1 MSFSRF
7 ENMDMCL
14 LEQKKLGH
22 SPEDCA
28 KICGG
33 IHDRAQKGA
42 LLKAAPLGL
51 EVLTKAS
58 EPDIILGGYASWECV
73 DDDGDLFTVDAQ
85 AKALQKFFAQPP
97 EYQSITINHGRG
109 LVKEMKI
116 AQPMLKAVDSQG
128 VEHFSH
134 VNEKGT
140 YLISKIRP
148 SDSLKSTEYYREKA
162 RNGEL
167 NGYSVNVIPLAR
179 EGNAVTDME
188 YTAITVTEKG
198 VMVPRNPMARDVKV
212 LTKAADLAVIND
224 EGKFVP
230 LPQGNMQYPHV
241 LGSEDQAVIE
251 SILAKHGFNKCK
263 PV

>member
-1 MSFSRF
+1 MSTHIVGDLVASNPGFARF
-7 ENMDMCL
+7 ASMDACT
-14 LEQKKLGH
+14 LEMKALGH
-22 SPEDCA
+22 CDA
-28 KICGG
+28 DAAAICGE
-33 IHDRAQKGA
+33 ISDRATKGA
-42 LLKAAPLGL
+42 LLKAAPIGL

-85 AKALQKFFAQPP
+85 AKALQKFFSQPP

-116 AQPMLKAVDSQG
+116 AQPMLKATDSQG
-128 VEHFSH
+128 ITHYSH

-148 SDSLKSTEYYREKA
+148 DDNLQATKYYREKA
-162 RNGEL
+162 RNGDL
-167 NGYSVNVIPLAR
+167 NGYSVNVIPLAH
-179 EGNAVTDME
+179 EGKAVTDME

-212 LTKAADLAVIND
+212 LSKA
-224 EGKFVP
+224 VP
-230 LPQGNMQYPHV
+230 QTPTLNSQETLDV
-241 LGSEDQAVIE
+241 E
-251 SILAKHGFNKCK
+251 SILAKHGFNRCTSTS
-263 PV
+263 